1 MRRAVWRSVGNIRG
15 HQSAE
20 KRGRGADMRQLLARA
35 GVSLQLAKTALAAGL
50 SWWLAEVLFSRAR
63 PYFAPLAAILTIQVT
78 VAKSVSLGGQRIL
91 GVAGGI
97 VVSFA
102 VAHWLGVSAESVAL
116 VVLTAMGL
124 AAVLG
129 LGPNAV
135 TQSAITGLLVMAL
148 GTRASYAAARL
159 VDTIL
164 GALVAVLV
172 NALLIPPDATPA
184 AVEAVSGLSML
195 IGRRLTDLPD
205 PAGTGQV
212 LVDRLAATRA
222 VVAGASESLRFAP
235 LLRGRRR
242 RLARVKRA
250 ERLLVRLT
258 WRVLDLEDTVR
269 ELSAAEQRGFQRF
282 GRLAAAMQAVL
293 ARYSAWVVQPDG
305 AACARLQQAAQ
316 AVADEWAAAQSLPA
330 PAGTPSPLYTT
341 AVANL
346 ARMVPELRA
355 LPPVEP

>member
-1 MRRAVWRSVGNIRG
+1 MR
-15 HQSAE
+15 
-20 KRGRGADMRQLLARA
+20 KLFARA
-35 GVSLQLAKTALAAGL
+35 GVSLQLTKTALAAGL
-50 SWWLAEVLFSRAR
+50 SWWLAEALFSRAR

-102 VAHWLGVSAESVAL
+102 VAHWLGVSAGSVAL

-124 AAVLG
+124 AAALG

-159 VDTIL
+159 VDTVL

-184 AVEAVSGLSML
+184 AVHAVSGLSTL
-195 IGRRLTDLPD
+195 IGQRLTDLPD
-205 PAGTGQV
+205 PVGTGQP
-212 LVDRLAATRA
+212 LVDRLATTRA

-242 RLARVKRA
+242 RLERLRRA
-250 ERLLVRLT
+250 ERMLVRLT

-269 ELSAAEQRGFQRF
+269 ELTPADRRQFVRF
-282 GRLAAAMQAVL
+282 NRLRAAMQEVL
-293 ARYSAWVVQPDG
+293 ARYSTWVVHPDD
-305 AACARLQQAAQ
+305 AACVRLHRAAQ
-316 AVADEWAAAQSLPA
+316 AVTEEWTAAQTVPA
-330 PAGTPSPLYTT
+330 QPAALSPLYTT

-346 ARMVPELRA
+346 ARLVPELGA
-355 LPPVEP
+355 LPPARS

>member
-1 MRRAVWRSVGNIRG
+1 
-15 HQSAE
+15 
-20 KRGRGADMRQLLARA
+20 MRQWLARA

-50 SWWLAEVLFSRAR
+50 SWWLAEALFSRAR

-91 GVAGGI
+91 GVVGGI

-102 VAHWLGVSAESVAL
+102 VGHWLGVSAGSVAL
-116 VVLTAMGL
+116 VVMAAMGL
-124 AAVLG
+124 AAALG

-148 GTRASYAAARL
+148 GTKPSYAASRL

-184 AVEAVSGLSML
+184 AVEAVSGLSAL

-205 PAGTGQV
+205 PPEAGQP
-212 LVDRLAATRA
+212 LADRLANTRA
-222 VVAGASESLRFAP
+222 VVDGASESLRFAP

-242 RLARVKRA
+242 RLARLKRA
-250 ERLLVRLT
+250 ERVLGRLT
-258 WRVLDLEDTVR
+258 WRVLDLDDTVR
-269 ELSAAEQRGFQRF
+269 ELTGADRRRF
-282 GRLAAAMQAVL
+282 ERFDRLRAAMREVL
-293 ARYSAWVVQPDG
+293 GRYSPWVAHPDD
-305 AACARLQQAAQ
+305 AACKRLQQAVRALT
-316 AVADEWAAAQSLPA
+316 AEWAAARPLAGPA
-330 PAGTPSPLYTT
+330 AASSSRYTT
-341 AVANL
+341 TVANL
-346 ARMVPELRA
+346 ARMVEELGA
-355 LPPVEP
+355 LPPKRP

>member
-1 MRRAVWRSVGNIRG
+1 
-15 HQSAE
+15 
-20 KRGRGADMRQLLARA
+20 MRQLFARA
-35 GVSLQLAKTALAAGL
+35 GVTLQLTKTALAAGV
-50 SWWLAEVLFSRAR
+50 SWWLVEVLFSRAR

-78 VAKSVSLGGQRIL
+78 VAKSVSLGSQRIL

-102 VAHWLGVSAESVAL
+102 VAHWLGVSAGSVAL

-124 AAVLG
+124 AAALG

-148 GTRASYAAARL
+148 GTKASYAAARL
-159 VDTIL
+159 VDTVL

-184 AVEAVSGLSML
+184 AVQAVSSLARL
-195 IGRRLTDLPD
+195 IGERLTDLPD
-205 PAGTGQV
+205 PVGTGQP
-212 LVDRLAATRA
+212 LVERLASTRA

-242 RLARVKRA
+242 RLARIQRA
-250 ERLLVRLT
+250 ERALVRLT

-269 ELSAAEQRGFQRF
+269 ELTHGDQPRF
-282 GRLAAAMQAVL
+282 ERFTRLRAAMQEVL
-293 ARYSAWVVQPDG
+293 ARYSAWVEHPDDAA
-305 AACARLQQAAQ
+305 AACLRHAAQ
-316 AVADEWAAAQSLPA
+316 ALTEEWTAAQSLPA
-330 PAGTPSPLYTT
+330 PPTPPSPLYTT

-346 ARMVPELRA
+346 ARMVPELGA
-355 LPPVEP
+355 LPSERA

>member
-1 MRRAVWRSVGNIRG
+1 MRKLV
-15 HQSAE
+15 
-20 KRGRGADMRQLLARA
+20 ARA
-35 GVSLQLAKTALAAGL
+35 GVSLQLVKTALAAGL
-50 SWWLAEVLFSRAR
+50 SWWLAEALFSRAR

-102 VAHWLGVSAESVAL
+102 VAHWLGVSAGSVAL

-148 GTRASYAAARL
+148 GTKASYAAARL
-159 VDTIL
+159 VDTVL

-184 AVEAVSGLSML
+184 AVEAVSRLSTL

-205 PAGTGQV
+205 PVGTGQP
-212 LVDRLAATRA
+212 LVDQLAATRA
-222 VVAGASESLRFAP
+222 VVAGASESLRLAP

-242 RLARVKRA
+242 RLARIKRA
-250 ERLLVRLT
+250 ERVLVRLT

-269 ELSAAEQRGFQRF
+269 ELTASDQRQFRRF
-282 GRLAAAMQAVL
+282 SPLRAAMQEVL
-293 ARYSAWVVQPDG
+293 VRYSAWVVHPDD
-305 AACARLQQAAQ
+305 AACARLQHAAQ
-316 AVADEWAAAQSLPA
+316 VLAEEWTAARPLAA
-330 PAGTPSPLYTT
+330 PATTPSPLYTT

-346 ARMVPELRA
+346 ARMVPELGA
-355 LPPVEP
+355 LPRTRP